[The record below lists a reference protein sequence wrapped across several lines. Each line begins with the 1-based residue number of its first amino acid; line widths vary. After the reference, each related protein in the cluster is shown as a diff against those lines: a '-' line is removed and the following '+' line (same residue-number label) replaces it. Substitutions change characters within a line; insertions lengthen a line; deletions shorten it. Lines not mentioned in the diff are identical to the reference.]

1 MISLIQKTTKLA
13 ARGLRPAIVRRIV
26 TDPTARKNPIDA
38 TPLESTTVY
47 SESGNSHGATNDA
60 FKRGKDVAHNS
71 HGPSSADPAQKIVDD
86 PSHLKHLQEIHFGQ
100 KGLALTKD
108 FPASS
113 NPETNTFGKSEASLN
128 NIAEDV
134 RAKVGAGE
142 ERAIKKKKA
151 WLKEWIKEEL
161 HKLWIA
167 LKQLGADAV
176 RLYMYYATKQGF
188 DTYTPMEYTDRQ
200 RIKMDLFKF
209 IPYAF
214 FIIVPGAELL
224 VPPYILLFPNA
235 SPTPFMDEQKIAARL
250 KKAEDRQKE
259 AFEHLSKKF
268 KPLFAPQY
276 ERIAA
281 LISQL
286 KDDPF
291 NVELKRELRE
301 LDAYIHHELIKNWS
315 RLQKKLRFTDMSLD
329 DFDYVT
335 KFMFFDFVDGVHII
349 NVFLNMHKKIA
360 NLFLTKV
367 LKSKPRF
374 QMTRYTFNFFPLNE
388 MRKYFLRKQLA
399 AQFRRLETQD
409 YLTEQHPDSLE
420 HMKSTDLYKFSRQR
434 GINVQEDTDRIRFY
448 EEVWV
453 QDTRNINKPEL
464 KFWMTL
470 SRFSYGKYL
479 V

>member
-1 MISLIQKTTKLA
+1 MISLIQKTTKQV
-13 ARGLRPAIVRRIV
+13 ARALRPAVVRRMV
-26 TDPTARKNPIDA
+26 TDPATRKNPIDS
-38 TPLESTTVY
+38 TPLESTTLF
-47 SESGNSHGATNDA
+47 SESDNTHASATEA
-60 FKRGKDVAHNS
+60 LKRGKDASHKIHGGFHGDTAH
-71 HGPSSADPAQKIVDD
+71 KIAED
-86 PSHLKHLQEIHFGQ
+86 PSHLKHLQEVHLGQ
-100 KGLALTKD
+100 RPRIPTGDAS
-108 FPASS
+108 ASS
-113 NPETNTFGKSEASLN
+113 NPETNSFGKPPTPSSSL
-128 NIAEDV
+128 AEEV
-134 RAKVGAGE
+134 RAKVGPVE

-161 HKLWIA
+161 HKLGIA
-167 LKQLGADAV
+167 LKQLGADAI
-176 RLYMYYATKQGF
+176 RLQLYYATKQGF
-188 DTYTPMEYTDRQ
+188 DSYTPMEYTDRQ

-214 FIIVPGAELL
+214 FIVVPGAELL
-224 VPPYILLFPNA
+224 IPPYFLFFPNA

-250 KKAEDRQKE
+250 KKNEDRQKE

-276 ERIAA
+276 DRIAT
-281 LISQL
+281 LIPKL
-286 KDDPF
+286 KEDPF
-291 NVELKRELRE
+291 NVELRRELRE
-301 LDAYIHHELIKNWS
+301 IDAYIHHELIKNWS

-329 DFDYVT
+329 DFDYVM

-349 NVFLNMHKKIA
+349 NVILNLHKKIA
-360 NLFLTKV
+360 NLVLTKV
-367 LKSKPRF
+367 FKSKPRF

-388 MRKYFLRKQLA
+388 MRKYFLRKQLM

-420 HMKSTDLYKFSRQR
+420 HMKSSELYIFSRQR